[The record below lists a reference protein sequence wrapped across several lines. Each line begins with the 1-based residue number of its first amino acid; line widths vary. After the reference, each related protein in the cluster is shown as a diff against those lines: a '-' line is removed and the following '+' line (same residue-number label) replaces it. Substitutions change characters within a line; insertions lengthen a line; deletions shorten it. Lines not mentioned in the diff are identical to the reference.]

1 MEPKLRQNI
10 EEFLAIADPSDE
22 KIKEAALWLLRI
34 SPKSRAIYNT
44 AQRRPQ
50 AMLKWIRADL
60 TKYVGVASR
69 GLERSEVKA
78 YNEKAVT
85 QVRQTLAVRPVD
97 VNAEKQ
103 GAVPE
108 KSIRGKR
115 ADHDSLPENIK
126 VLWEK
131 NSERWKKLRQMHEQL
146 LLMTS
151 SKDYEPCDGNE
162 LCHVMLQTDA
172 DIRNDYKRYDTY
184 KAGDAGTV
192 ADDVKAAGAART
204 AITRA
209 LSRKNNTEE
218 QLEAL
223 QDAVNLLY
231 KLGGTQKP
239 ATVEKLKALGISIPN
254 V

>member
-60 TKYVGVASR
+60 KKYVGVASR

-115 ADHDSLPENIK
+115 ADHDSLSENIK